1 MKVSSGMELKN
12 ILSETFHMK
21 DLFESGKADFTPMT
35 SASGLAV
42 SSVVHKA
49 VLEVRS

>member
-1 MKVSSGMELKN
+1 MKVSSEMDLRN
-12 ILSETFHMK
+12 ILAETFHMK
-21 DLFESGKADFTPMT
+21 DLFGKADFTPMT